1 MFPSTR
7 RGVLSLDALAKIVK
21 KHAATAANTRPSLQH
36 KRVTPHVLRH
46 TAAMQLREARV
57 DLSIIALWLGH
68 ESIETTQIYLDADLA
83 SREAAVSSPDL
94 CVKAEAAPC
103 DLSARLPWRPPWA
116 RGETGPGSGGCPRAR
131 WS

>member
-1 MFPSTR
+1 M
-7 RGVLSLDALAKIVK
+7 LSLDALAKIVK

-57 DLSIIALWLGH
+57 DLSTIALWLGH

-83 SREAAVSSPDL
+83 SREEAVSRLTP
-94 CVKAEAAPC
+94 VKNGY
-103 DLSARLPWRPPWA
+103 RRF
-116 RGETGPGSGGCPRAR
+116 RATDNLLAFLDGL
-131 WS
+131 